1 MRVKIARY
9 FSGPRDNLEEDEME
23 RYIEQA
29 RALSGSKAFG
39 IIKKLGWSNRKLAGR
54 FSPPGPNGVPRS
66 STTNQTAKEL
76 REFQAE
82 FECKR
87 AQGLIEA
94 ERHRNMLLR

>member
-1 MRVKIARY
+1 LRVKIARY

-23 RYIEQA
+23 RHIEQA
-29 RALSGSKAFG
+29 LARSGSKAFG
-39 IIKKLGWSNRKLAGR
+39 IIEKLGWSNRKLAGR
-54 FSPPGPNGVPRS
+54 FSLPSPNVVPRS
-66 STTNQTAKEL
+66 STTSQTAKEL

-94 ERHRNMLLR
+94 ERYRNMLLR